1 MATSGDGR
9 SRRII
14 QDKVVHAPERVWPQA
29 SELFVVTPQVEEL
42 VKRAL
47 AYLGAGY
54 PINFCGPA
62 GAGKTT
68 LALHVAAKLGQPVT
82 LIHGDDEFGSS
93 DLVGN
98 DNGYS
103 KSRLVDN
110 YVHSVVR
117 EEETMRTLWVDNRL
131 TTACRYGHTLVYDE
145 FTRSRPEGNNVLL
158 SVLGEG
164 LLSLPK
170 LRYAGEGYLKVDP
183 KFRAIFTSNPE
194 EYAGIHKSQDALMD
208 RLIPIHVDHYDRDTE
223 VAITAARSGAS
234 TEDAQRVVDLVR
246 RFREQGAPGHWP
258 SIRAAIM
265 IARVV
270 TLQGASFDPADPVFR
285 RTYHDVLGMD
295 RFSHRRHTP
304 PLSVDSI
311 EQEFDRACSV
321 IESAARSSS

>member
-1 MATSGDGR
+1 
-9 SRRII
+9 
-14 QDKVVHAPERVWPQA
+14 
-29 SELFVVTPQVEEL
+29 
-42 VKRAL
+42 
-47 AYLGAGY
+47 
-54 PINFCGPA
+54 
-62 GAGKTT
+62 
-68 LALHVAAKLGQPVT
+68 LHVASKLGQPVT

-98 DNGYS
+98 DAGYR
-103 KSRLVDN
+103 KNRLVDN
-110 YVHSVVR
+110 YIHSVLK

-145 FTRSRPEGNNVLL
+145 FTRSRPEANNVLL

-234 TEDAQRVVDLVR
+234 TEDAGRVVDLVR
-246 RFREQGAPGHWP
+246 RFRASGMQGHRP
-258 SIRAAIM
+258 SIRAAIT

-270 TLQGASFDPADPVFR
+270 TLQGASFDPVDRVFQ
-285 RTYHDVLGMD
+285 RTCGDVLGLD
-295 RFSHRRHTP
+295 C
-304 PLSVDSI
+304 
-311 EQEFDRACSV
+311 AG
-321 IESAARSSS
+321 ARSPEQPRSAELIEEQFGRTCDAVEAALHSSD